1 MTVFLLFSACSY
13 LHYRMM
19 VLLLIVMA
27 DSQTRTGVSGTDG
40 PGVVAQE
47 AGGVVGTLMVKT
59 DFAVVAGASDLTM
72 IVGQMMTLVAGE
84 DRTVRHPL
92 VAAGH
97 LTAAVARHP
106 LVAAHHLLGLGT
118 GELHNIA
125 EIT

>member
-1 MTVFLLFSACSY
+1 
-13 LHYRMM
+13 M

-27 DSQTRTGVSGTDG
+27 DTQTRTGVSGTDG

-47 AGGVVGTLMVKT
+47 AGGVVGTLIVKT

-97 LTAAVARHP
+97 LTAVVARHP

-118 GELHNIA
+118 AGASVVLASTVAKAGTEHQTA
-125 EIT
+125 QTSRW

>member
-1 MTVFLLFSACSY
+1 
-13 LHYRMM
+13 M

-97 LTAAVARHP
+97 LTAVVARHP

-118 GELHNIA
+118 AAGASVVLASTVAKAGTEHQTA
-125 EIT
+125 QTSRW